1 MYGRT
6 THVFTDHSAIV
17 YYKNFKGL
25 SSRLTRMALLLVDY
39 DLVIHHKKGRE
50 MTLPDFL
57 SRNPIDKELHL
68 EDYGADTINSI
79 VTIDLPNLQQ

>member
-1 MYGRT
+1 
-6 THVFTDHSAIV
+6 
-17 YYKNFKGL
+17 
-25 SSRLTRMALLLVDY
+25 
-39 DLVIHHKKGRE
+39 